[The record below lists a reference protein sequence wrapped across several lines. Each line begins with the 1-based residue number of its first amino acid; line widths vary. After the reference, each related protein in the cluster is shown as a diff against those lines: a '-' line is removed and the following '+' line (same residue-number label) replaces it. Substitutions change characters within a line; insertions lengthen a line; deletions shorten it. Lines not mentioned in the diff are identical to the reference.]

1 LQGDALHSIGDSSLE
16 VLKAEPFF
24 WIDVNGFMEADLSQ
38 IAITFGVHPLT
49 IEDIQMQDNRE
60 KCEIFEHYIFICI
73 RTLDQQH
80 DLAHPSHKYGG
91 QLMEPVNVYM
101 IIFKTHILTVHWDPI
116 MNIRNVFKRIYP
128 LRNMFELSADWVGY
142 ALLDDVVDEF
152 MPGLRTVEFE
162 VDSIDDLVL
171 VLSQSDQAEMLRR
184 IGRARKR
191 VTHLMRLLKPKT
203 DVLKSLAKR
212 CPERLRPHTLLYIR
226 DIQDHL
232 FTMVQNLD
240 HYSETLNRSHNNYL
254 TQISIELNAASN
266 RMDNVVKKLTGAAFF
281 LLPLSLISS
290 IWGMNIPV
298 PGDNNFTQNYIP
310 FFVIITGMVGIVLVM
325 YFLARK
331 YDWL

>member
-1 LQGDALHSIGDSSLE
+1 
-16 VLKAEPFF
+16 
-24 WIDVNGFMEADLSQ
+24 
-38 IAITFGVHPLT
+38 
-49 IEDIQMQDNRE
+49 MQDNRE

-73 RTLDQQH
+73 RTLDQSH
-80 DLAHPSHKYGG
+80 DLGGGATKYGG
-91 QLMEPVNVYM
+91 GPQEPVNVYM
-101 IIFKTHILTVHWDPI
+101 IIFKSHILTVHREMI
-116 MNIRNVFKRIYP
+116 INIRSVFKRIYP

-142 ALLDDVVDEF
+142 ALIDDIVDEF
-152 MPGLRTVEFE
+152 MPQMRKIEFE

-212 CPERLRPHTLLYIR
+212 CPERMKPHTLLYIR

-232 FTMVQNLD
+232 FTMVQNMD

-254 TQISIELNAASN
+254 AQISIELNAASN

-281 LLPLSLISS
+281 MLPLSLISS
-290 IWGMNIPV
+290 IWGMNVPV
-298 PGDNNFTQNYIP
+298 PGDENFMQNYVP
-310 FFVIITGMVGIVLVM
+310 FFVILTSMLGIVLIM

>member
-1 LQGDALHSIGDSSLE
+1 
-16 VLKAEPFF
+16 
-24 WIDVNGFMEADLSQ
+24 
-38 IAITFGVHPLT
+38 
-49 IEDIQMQDNRE
+49 MQDNRE

-73 RTLDQQH
+73 RTLDEHH
-80 DLAHPSHKYGG
+80 DSSYTKGSVAFT
-91 QLMEPVNVYM
+91 EPVNVYM
-101 IIFKTHILTVHWDPI
+101 IIFKNYIITIHRESI
-116 MNIRNVFKRIYP
+116 MNIRNVLKRIYP

-142 ALLDDVVDEF
+142 ALIDDIVDEF
-152 MPGLRTVEFE
+152 MPNLRKIEFE

-212 CPERLRPHTLLYIR
+212 CPERLKAHTLLYIR

-232 FTMVQNLD
+232 FTMVQNLE

-254 TQISIELNAASN
+254 AQISIELNAASN

-281 LLPLSLISS
+281 MLPLSLISS

-298 PGDNNFTQNYIP
+298 PGDGNFTQNFIP
-310 FFVIITGMVGIVLVM
+310 FFVILSGMALLVVLM